1 MRAGELGQG
10 PRKLGKVARNPW
22 LRRAMGLGVPLCAT
36 LSAASPVH
44 ASDGIDSGDTAW
56 VLASTALVL
65 FMTLPGL
72 FLFYGGLLQRRNVLS
87 IMVQCF
93 ALTAVITLVWVAF
106 GYSVAFDTTGM
117 EAGTVSARAFVGG
130 LSKAFLAGVSGSSVW
145 GTIPEPLFVV
155 YQLTFAIITPALFLG
170 AFPERTRFSTVLL
183 FSLLWLVLVY
193 LPICHMVWGGP
204 GAYFADL
211 GVKDFAG
218 GIVVHITAGIAALV
232 AAIVVGP
239 RVGYPD
245 RAFIPHNM
253 TMTMTGTAMLWVGWF
268 GFNGGSA
275 LAANGDAA
283 MAVLVTHVSAS
294 AAAVTWSVI
303 EWVRNGKPSAL
314 GIATGAVAGLAAIT
328 PGAGTVGPVGAMVIG
343 TASAAICYWASVPLK
358 RRLKYD
364 DSLDVFGVHCVGGI
378 VGTVLLG
385 VFAAER
391 FGGRIA
397 DLDIGEQLRVQ
408 LIGAVGTAV
417 YSAAVSFGLL
427 VALRA
432 LVGLRVTESQER
444 EGLDQAEHAEAGYD
458 L

>member
-1 MRAGELGQG
+1 MTAGELGH
-10 PRKLGKVARNPW
+10 RSSKLHAAARDRW
-22 LRRAMGLGVPLCAT
+22 LHRALGLGASLCAW
-36 LSAASPVH
+36 LIPAAPVH
-44 ASDGIDSGDTAW
+44 ASDGVDSGDTAW
-56 VLASTALVL
+56 VLTSTALVL

-87 IMVQCF
+87 MMVQCF
-93 ALTAVITLVWVAF
+93 ALTAVITLIWVAF
-106 GYSVAFDTTGM
+106 GYSVAFDATGM
-117 EAGTVSARAFVGG
+117 EAGTVSAHAFVGG
-130 LSKAFLAGVSGSSVW
+130 LSKAFLTGVTGSSVW

-183 FSLLWLVLVY
+183 FSMLWFVLVY

-218 GIVVHITAGIAALV
+218 GIVVHITAGISALV

-239 RVGYPD
+239 RGGFPD

-283 MAVLVTHVSAS
+283 MAVLVTHISAS
-294 AAAVTWSVI
+294 AAAVVWSGI
-303 EWVRNGKPSAL
+303 EWVRNSKPSAL

-328 PGAGTVGPVGAMVIG
+328 PGAGTVGPIGAIVIG
-343 TASAAICYWASVPLK
+343 AASAAVCYCASVPLK

-364 DSLDVFGVHCVGGI
+364 DSLDVFGVHCVGGV
-378 VGTVLLG
+378 VGTLLLG

-391 FGGRIA
+391 FGGRVA

-408 LIGAVGTAV
+408 MIAAFGTAA

-427 VALRA
+427 VLLRA
-432 LVGLRVTESQER
+432 LVGLRVTEAQER
-444 EGLDQAEHAEAGYD
+444 EGLDQVEHAEAGYD